1 VSQVQE
7 QVGGGTW
14 VAGGMVVLNVA
25 AYGFTVAAARLL
37 VPHEF
42 GAVTALLG
50 VLLLGNV
57 AALGLQATTARRIA
71 VGPEH
76 RDAVVRST
84 LEVAVSTAVVL
95 GGLVVV
101 LSPALAALLRLDS
114 AWPVALCGLALVP
127 MTITGAQLG
136 IAQGTERWQLLA
148 VVYAALGLGRL
159 VGGVVGL
166 LLRDDPTG
174 AMLGVA
180 VGAWVPVVVGAGL
193 LRPGGRH
200 TASHRRSFAREA
212 LGGSHALLATLALSN
227 ADALVAR
234 NLLTTHDSGLYAA
247 GLILTKAA
255 LFLPQFVSVVLY
267 PDLARDHTRRS
278 RARAVLI
285 VVGIGAVA
293 TAATA
298 ALPRLALV
306 LAGGDQYAEVA
317 DRLWLFALAGSA
329 LAVVNLLVLDA
340 LARHAHGVVVLVWAA
355 LVILLAVAYGLGVG
369 LTGLVVTV
377 GAVASLLAV
386 VVWWAPGRRR
396 TPAATS

>member
-37 VPHEF
+37 VPQEF

-71 VGPEH
+71 VGPHQRE
-76 RDAVVRST
+76 AVVRAT
-84 LEVAVSTAVVL
+84 LEVAAATALAVGGVVTL
-95 GGLVVV
+95 A
-101 LSPALAALLRLDS
+101 SPALAALLRLDS
-114 AWPVALCGLALVP
+114 AWPVVLCGLALVP
-127 MTITGAQLG
+127 MTLTGAQLG
-136 IAQGTERWQLLA
+136 IAQGTERWRLLA
-148 VVYAALGLGRL
+148 VVYGALGLGRL
-159 VGGVVGL
+159 VGGTAGL
-166 LLRDDPTG
+166 LVRDDTTG

-180 VGAWVPVVVGAGL
+180 VGAWLPALVGAGL
-193 LRPGGRH
+193 LRGARPRG
-200 TASHRRSFAREA
+200 ASHRGPFAREA

-234 NLLTTHDSGLYAA
+234 NLLDTHDSGLYAA

-267 PDLARDHTRRS
+267 PDLARDHTDRS
-278 RARAVLI
+278 RVRAVCI
-285 VVGIGAVA
+285 VLGIGAAA

-306 LAGGDQYAEVA
+306 LAGGGQYAEVA
-317 DRLWLFALAGSA
+317 DRLWLFALAGSC

-340 LARHAHGVVVLVWAA
+340 LARHAHRVVVLVWIALGA
-355 LVILLAVAYGLGVG
+355 LVACAYGLGVG

-377 GAVASLLAV
+377 ATVAAVLAV
-386 VVWWAPGRRR
+386 VVWVVPGRRGA
-396 TPAATS
+396 PAA